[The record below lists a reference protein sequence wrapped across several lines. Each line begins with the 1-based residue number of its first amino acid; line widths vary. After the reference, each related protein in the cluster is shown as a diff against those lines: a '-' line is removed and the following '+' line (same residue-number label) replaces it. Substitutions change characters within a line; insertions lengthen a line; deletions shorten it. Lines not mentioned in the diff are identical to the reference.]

1 MARKAGGIS
10 MNAYRTLAQI
20 LLVCACGAAVAAC
33 GSSSTT
39 SVAGAAATASSPNS
53 AAQSQIKAGW
63 TAFFSAK
70 TSVAKRVS
78 LLQDGPAFASVIKS
92 QASSNP
98 FPGASAEVTKVTMMS
113 ATKAKVRYSILLAGQ
128 PVLPNQTGVA
138 VYQGGTWKVGATS
151 FCGLLIIEGGGKA
164 SSLPAACK
172 AGG

>member
-1 MARKAGGIS
+1 
-10 MNAYRTLAQI
+10 MNAYRTMSQI

-33 GSSSTT
+33 GSTSTT
-39 SVAGAAATASSPNS
+39 SAAGAAATASAPAASPGS

-63 TAFFSAK
+63 TAFFNAK

-78 LLQDGPAFASVIKS
+78 LLQDGPAFASIIKS

-98 FPGASAEVTKVTMMS
+98 FPGASAEVTNVTMTS
-113 ATKAKVRYSILLAGQ
+113 ATKANVRYSILLGGK
-128 PVLPNQTGVA
+128 PVLPDQTGVA

-151 FCGLLIIEGGGKA
+151 FCGLLIIENGGKA

-172 AGG
+172 AAG